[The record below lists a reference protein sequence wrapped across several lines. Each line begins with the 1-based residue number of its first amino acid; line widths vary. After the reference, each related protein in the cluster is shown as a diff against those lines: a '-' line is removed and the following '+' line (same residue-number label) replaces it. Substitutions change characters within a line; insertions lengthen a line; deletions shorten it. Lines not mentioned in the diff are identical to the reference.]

1 MRSTALVLAALLA
14 IAVAGKPGLEN
25 STEVGNSTATADKLA
40 QAEANGKLANDEAA
54 LKEKAANVDAAS
66 KNGDKNATSKAVHE
80 LLEENNKTRADLK
93 KVQAANEEAAVNSDS
108 DSNVDTATVLN
119 GTQSASQNDTEN
131 SNKTLMDEKANLAS
145 DVMTKGRPRED
156 RAKIIRD
163 MAYNTNNF
171 KKSAPVKETPCNNS
185 AVNETD
191 SAVKLAELKAMLS
204 DDEKNAHPQ
213 AQKEIAEL
221 IGILSGG
228 TDAAAKSSFLQLSVE
243 QQDRINKYI
252 VMQRLRRALVK
263 QSLHQ

>member
-1 MRSTALVLAALLA
+1 MGLTKMRSTTLVLAALLA

-40 QAEANGKLANDEAA
+40 QAEANGKLANDEAT
-54 LKEKAANVDAAS
+54 LKEKAANVEAAS
-66 KNGDKNATSKAVHE
+66 KAGDKNATSKAVNE
-80 LLEENNKTRADLK
+80 LLEENNKTRAD
-93 KVQAANEEAAVNSDS
+93 VNTDS

-131 SNKTLMDEKANLAS
+131 ANKTLMEEKANVAS
-145 DVMTKGRPRED
+145 DVMTKGRPREE

-191 SAVKLAELKAMLS
+191 SATKLAELKAMLS

-228 TDAAAKSSFLQLSVE
+228 TDASAKASFLQLSVE
-243 QQDRINKYI
+243 QQDKINKYI

>member
-1 MRSTALVLAALLA
+1 MGLTKMRSTALVLAALLA
-14 IAVAGKPGLEN
+14 MAVAGKPGLEN

-40 QAEANGKLANDEAA
+40 QAEANGKLANDEAT
-54 LKEKAANVDAAS
+54 LKEK
-66 KNGDKNATSKAVHE
+66 
-80 LLEENNKTRADLK
+80 
-93 KVQAANEEAAVNSDS
+93 AANEEAAVNSDS
-108 DSNVDTATVLN
+108 DSNVDTATILN

-131 SNKTLMDEKANLAS
+131 ANKTLMEEKANLAG

-191 SAVKLAELKAMLS
+191 SATKLAELKAMLS

-228 TDAAAKSSFLQLSVE
+228 TDASAKASFLQLSVE
-243 QQDRINKYI
+243 QQDKINKYI

>member
-1 MRSTALVLAALLA
+1 MGLTKMRSTALVLAALLA
-14 IAVAGKPGLEN
+14 MAVAGKPGLEN

-54 LKEKAANVDAAS
+54 SKAV
-66 KNGDKNATSKAVHE
+66 DKNATSKAVNE
-80 LLEENNKTRADLK
+80 LLEENNKTRADVK
-93 KVQAANEEAAVNSDS
+93 KAQAANEEAAVNSDS
-108 DSNVDTATVLN
+108 DSNVDTATILN
-119 GTQSASQNDTEN
+119 STQSASQNDTEN
-131 SNKTLMDEKANLAS
+131 TNKTLMEEKANLAG

-191 SAVKLAELKAMLS
+191 SATKLAELKAMLS

-213 AQKEIAEL
+213 AQ
-221 IGILSGG
+221 
-228 TDAAAKSSFLQLSVE
+228 
-243 QQDRINKYI
+243 
-252 VMQRLRRALVK
+252 
-263 QSLHQ
+263 